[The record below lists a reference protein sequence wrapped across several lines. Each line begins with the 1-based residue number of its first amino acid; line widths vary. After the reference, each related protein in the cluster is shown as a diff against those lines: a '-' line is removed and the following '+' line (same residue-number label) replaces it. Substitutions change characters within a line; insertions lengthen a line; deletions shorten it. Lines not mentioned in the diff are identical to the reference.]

1 MRLMCN
7 EYTQR
12 KLGVDAQLCV
22 STEKTNQKL
31 MKNAITILLLL
42 FFLNLSFS
50 QKKQDF
56 TVKSLNG
63 KIEVKINVDDKI
75 SWTILHEKDV
85 ILAPS
90 EMSMT
95 LDENIVLGKN
105 TVVLNSK
112 KETVNTSFETPLYKK
127 KSVQNNYNQLT
138 LNFKN
143 DFSIEYRVFDDGAAY
158 RFITKKKKDITVK
171 SEEVVLNFDQDYNTL
186 MPYVRDLRNPKDA
199 FISSFESHYENKKIS
214 EFKKDTLAFLPFLID
229 YKNHKKAVFLEAN
242 LEDYAGL
249 FVTNNK
255 NNSGFESRFSKYP
268 LKETN
273 GGFNYLNK
281 LITERADYLVKTKG
295 TRTFPWRAIVISE
308 NDADLANNDMVQ
320 KLAEP
325 SKIKDVSWIKPGKV
339 AWDWWNDWNIYNVD
353 FKAGINTQT
362 YKYYIDFASKNK
374 VEYVVLDEGW
384 SVETDIMKHNPN
396 VDLEALIAYAKD
408 RNVGIILWASWMAI
422 HDKTEAVFDNYA
434 KLGIKGFKVD
444 FIDRDDAKMV
454 NSVYDIAQR
463 AANHKLIIDFHG
475 MYKPTGIQRTYPNI
489 LNFEGVKG
497 LENNKWTP
505 NDDVPLYDTTIPFIR
520 MMAGPMDYTPGA
532 MRNATKSEF
541 KPSHSNPMSQGT
553 RCHQL
558 ALYTIFE
565 APLQMMADSPTAF
578 MKEQESTDFIAK
590 VPTTF
595 DETVSLNGEVGK
607 YISIA
612 RRKGNTWYLGS
623 ITNWDSR
630 DITIDFSFLEKGKK
644 FQAEIFSDGLNADKA
659 ATDYKREIITIDS
672 ATKLTYRL
680 ANGGGLAMIIQ

>member
-1 MRLMCN
+1 
-7 EYTQR
+7 
-12 KLGVDAQLCV
+12 
-22 STEKTNQKL
+22 
-31 MKNAITILLLL
+31 MKNTFILFCLV
-42 FFLNLSFS
+42 FVNLCFA

-56 TVKSLNG
+56 TMNSPYG
-63 KIEVKINVDDKI
+63 KIQIKISVTDKI
-75 SWTILHEKDV
+75 SWTITHENDL

-90 EMSMT
+90 EMAMT
-95 LDENIVLGKN
+95 LDGNIVLGKN
-105 TVVLNSK
+105 AVVLNSK
-112 KETVNTSFETPLYKK
+112 KETVNNSFETPLYKK
-127 KSVQNNYNQLT
+127 KSVQNHYNQLT
-138 LNFKN
+138 INFKN

-171 SEEVVLNFDQDYNTL
+171 NEEVVLNFDQDYNTL
-186 MPYVRDLRNPKDA
+186 MPYVRDLRNPKDQ

-214 EFKKDTLAFLPFLID
+214 EFSKDTLAFLPFLID
-229 YKNHKKAVFLEAN
+229 YKNHKKAVFLEAD
-242 LEDYAGL
+242 LEDYPGL
-249 FVTNNK
+249 FVTNTKNK
-255 NNSGFESRFSKYP
+255 TGFESRFSKYP
-268 LKETN
+268 LQETN

-308 NDADLANNDMVQ
+308 NDAALANNDMVQ
-320 KLAEP
+320 KLASP

-384 SVETDIMKHNPN
+384 SIETDIMKHNPN
-396 VDLEALIAYAKD
+396 VDLETLIAYAKE

-422 HDKTEAVFDNYA
+422 HDNTEDVFANYA
-434 KLGIKGFKVD
+434 QLGVKGFKVD

-454 NSVYDIAQR
+454 NSVYDIAQK

-497 LENNKWTP
+497 LENNKWTA

-532 MRNATKSEF
+532 MRNAAKSEF

-578 MKEQESTDFIAK
+578 MAAQESTDFIAK

-595 DETVSLNGEVGK
+595 DETNALDGEVGK
-607 YISIA
+607 FVSIA
-612 RRKGNTWYLGS
+612 RRKGTIWYLGA

-644 FQAEIFSDGLNADKA
+644 FQAEVFLDGLNADKA
-659 ATDYKREIITIDS
+659 ATDYKKEIVTVDS
-672 ATKLTYRL
+672 TTKLKYRL
-680 ANGGGLAMIIQ
+680 ASGGGLAMIIK

>member
-1 MRLMCN
+1 
-7 EYTQR
+7 
-12 KLGVDAQLCV
+12 
-22 STEKTNQKL
+22 
-31 MKNAITILLLL
+31 MKNTFILFCFL
-42 FFLNLSFS
+42 FLNISFS

-56 TVKSLNG
+56 ILKSPDG
-63 KIEVKINVDDKI
+63 KIEVKIAVNDKI
-75 SWTILHEKDV
+75 SWSISHEKDL

-90 EMSMT
+90 EMSLT
-95 LDENIVLGKN
+95 LDGNSVLGKN
-105 TVVLNSK
+105 PVVVNSK
-112 KETVNTSFETPLYKK
+112 KEAINSSFETPLYKK
-127 KSVQNNYNQLT
+127 KSVQNNYNQLV
-138 LNFKN
+138 LKFKN

-186 MPYVRDLRNPKDA
+186 MPYVRDLRNPKDQ

-214 EFKKDTLAFLPFLID
+214 EFSKDTLAFLPFLID
-229 YKNHKKAVFLEAN
+229 YKNHKKAVFLEAD
-242 LEDYAGL
+242 LEDYPGL

-255 NNSGFESRFSKYP
+255 TKTGFESRFSKYP
-268 LKETN
+268 IQETN

-295 TRTFPWRAIVISE
+295 KRTFPWRAIVIAE
-308 NDADLANNDMVQ
+308 NDAALANNDMIQ

-325 SKIKDVSWIKPGKV
+325 SKIKDISWIKPGKV

-396 VDLEALIAYAKD
+396 VDLEALIAYAKE
-408 RNVGIILWASWMAI
+408 RNVSIILWASWMAI
-422 HDKTEAVFDNYA
+422 NDKTEAVFDNYA
-434 KLGIKGFKVD
+434 KLGVKGFKVD

-454 NSVYDIAQR
+454 NSVYDIAQK

-541 KPSHSNPMSQGT
+541 KPSHSTPMSQGT

-590 VPTTF
+590 IPTTF
-595 DETVSLNGEVGK
+595 DETVALNGEVGK
-607 YISIA
+607 YVSIA
-612 RRKGNTWYLGS
+612 RRKGNTWYLGT

-659 ATDYKREIITIDS
+659 ATDYKKETVTVDS
-672 ATKLTYRL
+672 TTKLKYRL
-680 ANGGGLAMIIQ
+680 AGGGGLAMIIK

>member
-1 MRLMCN
+1 
-7 EYTQR
+7 
-12 KLGVDAQLCV
+12 
-22 STEKTNQKL
+22 
-31 MKNAITILLLL
+31 MKNVLVLSCFLL
-42 FFLNLSFS
+42 LNLSFS
-50 QKKQDF
+50 QKKRDF
-56 TVKSLNG
+56 VLNSPNG
-63 KIEVKINVDDKI
+63 KIDIRIAVNDKI
-75 SWTILHEKDV
+75 SWTISHEKDL

-90 EMSMT
+90 DMSMT

-105 TVVLNSK
+105 SVVVNSK
-112 KETVNTSFETPLYKK
+112 KESSDSSFETPLYKK
-127 KSVQNNYNQLT
+127 KTVQNKYNQLT
-138 LNFKN
+138 INFRN
-143 DFSIEYRVFDDGAAY
+143 DFSIEFRVFDDGAAY

-171 SEEVVLNFDQDYNTL
+171 SEEVSLNFDQDYNTL
-186 MPYVRDLRNPKDA
+186 MPYVRDLRNPKDQY
-199 FISSFESHYENKKIS
+199 ISSFESHYESKKIS
-214 EFKKDTLAFLPFLID
+214 EFTKDTLAFLPFLID
-229 YKNHKKAVFLEAN
+229 YKNHKKAVFLEAG
-242 LEDYAGL
+242 LEDYPGI

-255 NNSGFESRFSKYP
+255 NKTGFESRFSKYP
-268 LKETN
+268 LQETN

-295 TRTFPWRAIVISE
+295 TRSFPWRAIVISE
-308 NDADLANNDMVQ
+308 NDSALANNDMVQ
-320 KLAEP
+320 KLSEP
-325 SKIKDVSWIKPGKV
+325 SKIAAISWIKPGKV

-384 SVETDIMKHNPN
+384 SVETDIMKHSPN
-396 VDLEALIAYAKD
+396 VDLEALIAYAKE
-408 RNVGIILWASWMAI
+408 RNVGIILWASWMALHENI
-422 HDKTEAVFDNYA
+422 DGVFDNYA
-434 KLGIKGFKVD
+434 KLGVKGFKVD

-454 NSVYDIAQR
+454 NSVYDIAQK

-505 NDDVPLYDTTIPFIR
+505 NDDVPLYDCTIPFIR

-532 MRNATKSEF
+532 MRNAAKSEF

-565 APLQMMADSPTAF
+565 APLQMMADSPTAY
-578 MKEQESTDFIAK
+578 MKEQESTNFIAK
-590 VPTTF
+590 IPTTF
-595 DETVSLNGEVGK
+595 DETVSLNGEVEK
-607 YISIA
+607 FVTIA
-612 RRKGNTWYLGS
+612 RKKADTWYLGS

-659 ATDYKREIITIDS
+659 ATDYKKEIVTIDS
-672 ATKLTYRL
+672 STKLTYRL
-680 ANGGGLAMIIQ
+680 ASGGGLAMIIK

>member
-1 MRLMCN
+1 
-7 EYTQR
+7 
-12 KLGVDAQLCV
+12 
-22 STEKTNQKL
+22 
-31 MKNAITILLLL
+31 MKNAFILFCFLLIN
-42 FFLNLSFS
+42 FSFS
-50 QKKQDF
+50 QKNQDF
-56 TVKSLNG
+56 NILSPNG
-63 KIEVKINVDDKI
+63 KIEVKINIGDKI
-75 SWTILHEKDV
+75 SWTILHGKDV

-90 EMSMT
+90 EMSLT
-95 LDENIVLGKN
+95 LEGNVVLGKN
-105 TVVLNSK
+105 AVVLNSK
-112 KETVNTSFETPLYKK
+112 KEAVNSTFETPLYKK

-158 RFITKKKKDITVK
+158 RFITKKKKDIVIK

-186 MPYVRDLRNPKDA
+186 MPYVRDLRNPKDP

-214 EFKKDTLAFLPFLID
+214 EFKKDTLAFLPFLIE

-242 LEDYAGL
+242 LEDYPGL

-268 LKETN
+268 VQETN

-295 TRTFPWRAIVISE
+295 ARTFPWRAIVISE
-308 NDADLANNDMVQ
+308 NDAALANNDMVQ

-325 SKIKDVSWIKPGKV
+325 SRIKDISWIKPGKV

-384 SVETDIMKHNPN
+384 SIETDIMKHNPN
-396 VDLEALIAYAKD
+396 LDLEALIAYAKE

-422 HDKTEAVFDNYA
+422 HDKTESVFANYS
-434 KLGIKGFKVD
+434 KLGVKGFKVD

-454 NSVYDIAQR
+454 NSVYDIAQK

-505 NDDVPLYDTTIPFIR
+505 NDDVPLYDCTIPFIR

-532 MRNATKSEF
+532 MRNASKSEF

-578 MKEQESTDFIAK
+578 MKEQESTDFIAQ

-607 YISIA
+607 FVSIA
-612 RRKGNTWYLGS
+612 RKKDNIWYLGA

-630 DITIDFSFLEKGKK
+630 EITIDFSFLEKGKK
-644 FQAEIFSDGLNADKA
+644 FQAEIFYDGLNADKA
-659 ATDYKREIITIDS
+659 ATDYKKEIVTVDS
-672 ATKLTYRL
+672 TTKLTYRL
-680 ANGGGLAMIIQ
+680 ESGGGLAMIIK

>member
-1 MRLMCN
+1 
-7 EYTQR
+7 
-12 KLGVDAQLCV
+12 
-22 STEKTNQKL
+22 
-31 MKNAITILLLL
+31 MKKSLTILLLL
-42 FFLNLSFS
+42 FFLNISFS

-56 TVKSLNG
+56 TIKSPNG
-63 KIEVKINVDDKI
+63 KIEVKINVDGKI
-75 SWTILHEKDV
+75 SWTISHEKYV
-85 ILAPS
+85 ILAVS

-105 TVVLNSK
+105 AVVLNSK

-186 MPYVRDLRNPKDA
+186 MPYVRDLRNPKDP

-255 NNSGFESRFSKYP
+255 NKTGFESRFSKYP
-268 LKETN
+268 LQETN

-295 TRTFPWRAIVISE
+295 TRSFPWRAIVISE

-396 VDLEALIAYAKD
+396 VDLEDLIAYAKE

-434 KLGIKGFKVD
+434 KLGVKGFKVD

-454 NSVYDIAQR
+454 NSVYDIAQK

-475 MYKPTGIQRTYPNI
+475 MYKPTGMQRTYPNI
-489 LNFEGVKG
+489 LNLEGVKG

-541 KPSHSNPMSQGT
+541 KPSHSTPMSQGT

-607 YISIA
+607 FVTIA
-612 RRKGNTWYLGS
+612 RRKGSTWYLGS

-672 ATKLTYRL
+672 ATKLMYRL
-680 ANGGGLAMIIQ
+680 ASGGGLAMIIK

>member
-1 MRLMCN
+1 M
-7 EYTQR
+7 
-12 KLGVDAQLCV
+12 V
-22 STEKTNQKL
+22 SKNNC
-31 MKNAITILLLL
+31 MKNTFVL
-42 FFLNLSFS
+42 FCLIIVNLSFS

-56 TVKSLNG
+56 TVTSPDG
-63 KIEVKINVDDKI
+63 KISVLVSVNDKI
-75 SWTILHEKDV
+75 LWTISSGKDL

-90 EMSMT
+90 EMALT
-95 LDENIVLGKN
+95 LDQNEVLGKN
-105 TVVLNSK
+105 PVDINSK

-127 KSVQNNYNQLT
+127 KSVKNNYNQLT

-158 RFITKKKKDITVK
+158 RFVTKKKKDITIKWENV
-171 SEEVVLNFDQDYNTL
+171 SLNFDQDYATL
-186 MPYVRDLRNPKDA
+186 MPYVRDLRNPKDPY
-199 FISSFESHYENKKIS
+199 ISSFEAHYENKKIS
-214 EFKKDTLAFLPFLID
+214 EFSKDTLAFLPFLID

-242 LEDYAGL
+242 LEDYPGL
-249 FVTNNK
+249 FVTNNSSK
-255 NNSGFESRFSKYP
+255 SGFESRFSKYP
-268 LKETN
+268 TKETN
-273 GGFNYLNK
+273 GGFNNINR
-281 LITERADYLVKTKG
+281 LISERADYLVKTKG
-295 TRTFPWRAIVISE
+295 TRNFPWRAIVIAE

-320 KLAEP
+320 KLSEP
-325 SKIKDVSWIKPGKV
+325 SRIKDISWIKPGKV
-339 AWDWWNDWNIYNVD
+339 AWDWWNDWNIYNID

-384 SVETDIMKHNPN
+384 SLEEDIMKHNPN
-396 VDLEALIAYAKD
+396 VDLEALIAYGKEK
-408 RNVGIILWASWMAI
+408 NVGLILWSSWMALTKNTDGI
-422 HDKTEAVFDNYA
+422 LKNYA
-434 KLGIKGFKVD
+434 DLGIKGFKVD
-444 FIDRDDAKMV
+444 FLDRDDAKMV
-454 NSVYDIAQR
+454 NSVYDISQK
-463 AANHKLIIDFHG
+463 AANHKLILDFHG
-475 MYKPTGIQRTYPNI
+475 MYKPTGIQRTFPNI

-505 NDDVPLYDTTIPFIR
+505 NDDVPLYDCTIPFIR

-541 KPSHSNPMSQGT
+541 RPSHSTPMSQGT

-590 VPTTF
+590 IPTTF
-595 DETVSLNGEVGK
+595 DETAALDGEVGK
-607 YISIA
+607 FVSIA
-612 RRKGNTWYLGS
+612 RKKGNTWYLGA

-644 FQAEIFSDGLNADKA
+644 FQAEVFSDGLNADKA
-659 ATDYKREIITIDS
+659 AVDYKREIITVDS
-672 ATKLTYRL
+672 NSKIKYHL

>member
-1 MRLMCN
+1 
-7 EYTQR
+7 
-12 KLGVDAQLCV
+12 
-22 STEKTNQKL
+22 
-31 MKNAITILLLL
+31 MKNTFILFCFL
-42 FFLNLSFS
+42 FLNLCFS

-56 TVKSLNG
+56 TVNSPNG
-63 KIEVKINVDDKI
+63 KIQVKIVVNDKI
-75 SWTILHEKDV
+75 SWAISHESDV
-85 ILAPS
+85 ILTPS
-90 EMSMT
+90 EMSLT
-95 LDENIVLGKN
+95 LDENIILGKN

-112 KETVNTSFETPLYKK
+112 KETVNSSFETPLYKK

-171 SEEVVLNFDQDYNTL
+171 NEEVVLNFDKDYNTL
-186 MPYVRDLRNPKDA
+186 MPYVRDLRNPKDP

-214 EFKKDTLAFLPFLID
+214 EFSKDTLAFLPFLVD

-255 NNSGFESRFSKYP
+255 DKSGFESRFSKYP
-268 LKETN
+268 VKETN

-281 LITERADYLVKTKG
+281 LITERADFVVKTKG
-295 TRTFPWRAIVISE
+295 TRSFPWRAIVISE
-308 NDADLANNDMVQ
+308 NDAALANNDMVQ

-325 SKIKDVSWIKPGKV
+325 SKIKDISWIKPGKV

-353 FKAGINTQT
+353 FKAGINTET

-396 VDLEALIAYAKD
+396 VDLEALIAYAKE

-422 HDKTEAVFDNYA
+422 NDKTEVVFDNYA

-454 NSVYDIAQR
+454 NSVYDIAQK

-497 LENNKWTP
+497 LENNKWTA

-541 KPSHSNPMSQGT
+541 KPSHSTPMSQGT

-595 DETVSLNGEVGK
+595 DETVALDGEVGK
-607 YISIA
+607 YVSIA
-612 RRKGNTWYLGS
+612 RKKDNIWYLGA

-644 FQAEIFSDGLNADKA
+644 FQAEVFSDGINADKA
-659 ATDYKREIITIDS
+659 ATDYKKEIITVDS
-672 ATKLTYRL
+672 TTKLTYPL
-680 ANGGGLAMIIQ
+680 ANGGGLAMIIK

>member
-1 MRLMCN
+1 
-7 EYTQR
+7 
-12 KLGVDAQLCV
+12 
-22 STEKTNQKL
+22 
-31 MKNAITILLLL
+31 MKNL
-42 FFLNLSFS
+42 FVLFCFLYLNLVFS

-56 TVKSLNG
+56 ILKSPDG
-63 KIEVKINVDDKI
+63 KIEIKVSVNDKI
-75 SWTILHEKDV
+75 SWTILHEKDL
-85 ILAPS
+85 ILASS

-95 LDENIVLGKN
+95 LEGNTILGKN
-105 TVVLNSK
+105 AVVINSK
-112 KETVNTSFETPLYKK
+112 KESVNTSFETPFYKK
-127 KSVQNNYNQLT
+127 KSVQNNYNQLV
-138 LNFKN
+138 LDFKN
-143 DFSIEYRVFDDGAAY
+143 DFSIEYRVFDDSAAY
-158 RFITKKKKDITVK
+158 RFITRKKKEMTVQ
-171 SEEVVLNFDQDYNTL
+171 SEEVILNFDQDYNTL
-186 MPYVRDLRNPKDA
+186 MPYVRDLRNPKDP

-214 EFKKDTLAFLPFLID
+214 EFAKDTLAFLPFLID

-242 LEDYAGL
+242 LEDYPGL
-249 FVTNNK
+249 FVTHNTSK
-255 NNSGFESRFSKYP
+255 SGFESRFSKYP
-268 LKETN
+268 LQETN
-273 GGFNYLNK
+273 GGFNNLNK
-281 LITERADYLVKTKG
+281 LITERANFLVKTKG

-308 NDADLANNDMVQ
+308 NDSALSNNDMVQ

-325 SKIKDVSWIKPGKV
+325 SKIKDISWIKPGKV
-339 AWDWWNDWNIYNVD
+339 AWDWWNDWNIYNID

-362 YKYYIDFASKNK
+362 YKYYINFASKNK

-396 VDLEALIAYAKD
+396 VDLEALIAYAKE
-408 RNVGIILWASWMAI
+408 RNVGIILWSSWMALNNNI
-422 HDKTEAVFDNYA
+422 DGIFENYA

-454 NSVYDIAQR
+454 NSVYDISQK
-463 AANHKLIIDFHG
+463 AANHKLLLDFHG
-475 MYKPTGIQRTYPNI
+475 MYKPTGIQRTFPNI

-541 KPSHSNPMSQGT
+541 KPSHSNPVSQGT

-565 APLQMMADSPTAF
+565 APLQMMADSPTAY

-595 DETVSLNGEVGK
+595 DETVSLDGEVGK
-607 YISIA
+607 FVSIA
-612 RRKGNTWYLGS
+612 RRKANTWYLGS

-630 DITIDFSFLEKGKK
+630 EIIIDFSFLEKGKK
-644 FQAEIFSDGLNADKA
+644 FEAEIFSDGLNADKA
-659 ATDYKREIITIDS
+659 AVDYKKEIISVDS
-672 ATKLTYRL
+672 TTKLTYRL
-680 ANGGGLAMIIQ
+680 ASGGGLAMIIKQ